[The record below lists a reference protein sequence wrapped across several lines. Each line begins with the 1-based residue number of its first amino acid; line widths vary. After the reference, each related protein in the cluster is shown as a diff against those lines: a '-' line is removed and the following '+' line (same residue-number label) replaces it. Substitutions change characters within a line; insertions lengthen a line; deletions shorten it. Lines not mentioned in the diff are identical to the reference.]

1 MSGFLT
7 RAECR
12 ALRMTEKNGSCA
24 LEFRFSK
31 PLLFYYVIMG
41 ERLSATVIIP
51 C

>member
-1 MSGFLT
+1 MSGVLT

-12 ALRMTEKNGSCA
+12 ALRMTAENGGYTF
-24 LEFRFSK
+24 EFKFSK
-31 PLLFYYVIMG
+31 SLLFYYVIMR